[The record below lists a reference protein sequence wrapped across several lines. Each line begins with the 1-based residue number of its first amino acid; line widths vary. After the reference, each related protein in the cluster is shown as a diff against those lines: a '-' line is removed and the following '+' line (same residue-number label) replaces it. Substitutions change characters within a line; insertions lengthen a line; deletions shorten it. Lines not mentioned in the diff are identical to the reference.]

1 MKKRLA
7 FFRALSVQLHPSGS
21 RLLQKANVCPGL
33 ESVGFWFPQPVS
45 AENCVLGAGQSTW
58 DREALPSGV
67 LERFLRDLSGSEE
80 IQAEGVG
87 WKMC

>member
-7 FFRALSVQLHPSGS
+7 FFRALTVQADPSGS

-33 ESVGFWFPQPVS
+33 RVSEEAVGFWFPQTVS

-58 DREALPSGV
+58 DRGTLPSRV
-67 LERFLRDLSGSEE
+67 LERF
-80 IQAEGVG
+80 
-87 WKMC
+87 